1 MIQTI
6 KKVENLQKNLGLSE
20 QLYPFSDRLKEI
32 RLKIDN

>member
-20 QLYPFSDRLKEI
+20 QHYPFSNRLK
-32 RLKIDN
+32 